1 MSKNKITVHTI
12 VKNDDR
18 FIWYSL
24 SSILPYA
31 DEVFVCDTGSTD
43 QTYKIIKTFD
53 NPKIIL
59 ESKKSQ
65 NREDIT
71 RLRQEQLKN
80 TQGGFIWLVDGDE
93 IYPRTTAQEI
103 RELVDRPGER
113 QIEGIVVRRHDLLGD
128 VFHYQDDSAG
138 YYRLF
143 GQKGHFALR
152 LINLDQLPGLH
163 LSGTYPLEGYYD
175 RFNQEI
181 IHHDPVKY
189 VFTNGFLFHAS
200 YLKRSSAG
208 NCEIYNRHKYKVEKG
223 LPVDSGKIPEV
234 LNSGKRP
241 DFVPLVTIKRNLM
254 YEIEAMFLTPLKK
267 IKRYFREQLTK
278 DVPGDITI
286 FGLNELAIGKVY
298 GRWIFSILKPFIKL
312 NVLEIGAGLGNYTGH
327 YPDGGRIILS
337 DVDKRFVSLMK
348 KKYAGRSDIKVMALD
363 ITKPDNG
370 TEEALKSEKI
380 NTVIAV
386 NVFEHIKD
394 DLQALKNCYRLLPP
408 GSRLLIFVPAL
419 PSIFGSIDEAFGHY
433 RRYTKKELTDK
444 IRLSGF
450 KVISVRYFNIIGIIW
465 WFVMGKVV
473 KAKNLPLST
482 GLFLKIVV
490 PVIERMEKLASPPV
504 GQSLIAVAEKE

>member
-1 MSKNKITVHTI
+1 MPKNKITVHTI
-12 VKNDDR
+12 VKNEDR

-24 SSILPYA
+24 SSVLPFA
-31 DEVFVCDTGSTD
+31 DIVLVCDTGSTD
-43 QTYKIIKTFD
+43 LTYQTLKTFD

-59 ESKKSQ
+59 ERKKIR
-65 NREDIT
+65 NREDVT
-71 RLRQEQLKN
+71 RLRQEQLKS
-80 TQGGFIWLVDGDE
+80 TPEGFIWLVDGDE

-103 RELVDRPGER
+103 RELVDRQSSR

-181 IHHDPVKY
+181 IHHDPLKY
-189 VFTNGFLFHAS
+189 VFTKGYLFHAS
-200 YLKRSSAG
+200 YLKRSSDEDS
-208 NCEIYNRHKYKVEKG
+208 EIYNRHKYKVEKG
-223 LPVDSGKIPEV
+223 LPVDSGKIPQV
-234 LNSGKRP
+234 FTLSKRP
-241 DFVPLVTIKRNLM
+241 DFVPLVTVKRNLA

-267 IKRYFREQLTK
+267 IKRYFREQLTH
-278 DVPGDITI
+278 DVPGDINI

-298 GRWIFSILKPFIKL
+298 GRWIFSILKPFIKP
-312 NVLEIGAGLGNYTGH
+312 NVLEIGAGLGNYAGH
-327 YPDGGRIILS
+327 YADGSRIILS

-348 KKYAGRSDIKVMALD
+348 KKFAGRSDIKILDLD
-363 ITKPDNG
+363 IMKSDKG
-370 TEEALKSEKI
+370 TEKAMKSEKI

-386 NVFEHIKD
+386 NVLEHIKD
-394 DLQALKNCYRLLPP
+394 DFQALKNCYRLLPP
-408 GSRLLIFVPAL
+408 GGRLLIFVPAL
-419 PSIFGSIDEAFGHY
+419 PSLFGSIDEAFGHY
-433 RRYTKKELTDK
+433 RRYTKKEFTDK
-444 IRLSGF
+444 IRVSGF

-482 GLFLKIVV
+482 GLFLKIAV
-490 PVIERMEKLASPPV
+490 PLVEQLEKITSPPI
-504 GQSLIAVAEKE
+504 GQSLIAVAEKG